1 MFTTCLCFLNM
12 SVCEKCGKNISNQNC
27 VKLKSCL
34 SKMKELDQI
43 VFLEGLFTSIK
54 GQLCLTKDYLS
65 NPVGQAEVEFPL
77 IRSYF

>member
-1 MFTTCLCFLNM
+1 
-12 SVCEKCGKNISNQNC
+12 
-27 VKLKSCL
+27 
-34 SKMKELDQI
+34 MKELDQI